1 MVLAQ
6 LAEADLLLAGSGQR
20 LNLFNPGKTSSI
32 ASQDRSTAIFKSDR
46 QPSWDAEPARDHYL
60 SSTA

>member
-20 LNLFNPGKTSSI
+20 LNLLNPGKTSSI
-32 ASQDRSTAIFKSDR
+32 ASQHLLTTICKF
-46 QPSWDAEPARDHYL
+46 
-60 SSTA
+60 